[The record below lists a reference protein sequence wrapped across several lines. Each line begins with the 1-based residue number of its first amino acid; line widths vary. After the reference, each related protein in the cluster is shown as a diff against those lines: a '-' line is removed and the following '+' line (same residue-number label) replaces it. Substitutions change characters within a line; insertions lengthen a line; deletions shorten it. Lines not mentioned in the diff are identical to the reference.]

1 MRILVNSSIRLCL
14 LVTVA
19 FLSVF
24 STATYSSDLKIIK
37 QSDLKVGD
45 VLLISL
51 NCMQCRY
58 IESETGA
65 PFSHSGIVL
74 EIQPA
79 LKVGQALGT
88 VHSIELSKFLKPIT
102 PKSKVVVVRS
112 KENATNEKF
121 AELNNIFNKH
131 FLGLPFDGD
140 YLWNNFDQS
149 GREKIYCSE
158 LLQKLL
164 NQILVNKLSS
174 EILSYD
180 KHYDYWLKVFKGN
193 VPMNEWGNSPASF
206 YRDSVHFE
214 IVGHL
219 E

>member
-1 MRILVNSSIRLCL
+1 MRISVKNWLISLGV
-14 LVTVA
+14 

-24 STATYSSDLKIIK
+24 STATYSSDLFKIN

-74 EIQPA
+74 EIQPV
-79 LKVGQALGT
+79 LKIGQALGT
-88 VHSIELSKFLKPIT
+88 VHSIELNKFLKPIT

-112 KENATNEKF
+112 KEHKTNENF
-121 AELNNIFNKH
+121 VELNSLFNKH
-131 FLGLPFDGD
+131 FLNLPFDSD
-140 YLWNNFDQS
+140 YQWNNFDQQ

-158 LLQKLL
+158 LLLKLL
-164 NQILVNKLSS
+164 NYILVDKLAP
-174 EILSYD
+174 EILSYH
-180 KHYDYWLKVFKGN
+180 KHYDYWFKVFKGN

-206 YRDSVHFE
+206 YRDSTHFE
-214 IVGHL
+214 IVGQL